1 MTGPSP
7 GGYSLASFPIAAAGQ
22 CQPLPPGAGRI
33 ARCALSVVA
42 MSATLGS
49 WGNEIGRELGR
60 VLAYEFA
67 DREIIAE
74 AAGRFG
80 EGVMDLHRVT
90 EGKPRLLE
98 RFSDDPH
105 RYVTYVEA
113 VILEMAARDNVIL
126 AGRGAVVVLS
136 KLRHVLRVRVN
147 APEGV
152 RAERVEQSLGLTR
165 EAAIDAVRESDR
177 ERGARVKFLYHV
189 DWDDLLLYDLAL
201 NTERLT
207 VERAVALVQSAI
219 GDERFRTTPE
229 AIRTLAE
236 LSVAAQAKAAQ
247 LTKSVVQF

>member
-1 MTGPSP
+1 M
-7 GGYSLASFPIAAAGQ
+7 
-22 CQPLPPGAGRI
+22 
-33 ARCALSVVA
+33 SVVA

-60 VLAYEFA
+60 VLGYEFA

-80 EGVMDLHRVT
+80 EGVMDLDRVT
-90 EGKPRLLE
+90 EGKPRLRE

-126 AGRGAVVVLS
+126 AGRGAVVLLS

-147 APEGV
+147 APDEV

-177 ERGARVKFLYHV
+177 ERGARVKFLYDV
-189 DWDDLLLYDLAL
+189 DWDDLPLYDLVL

-207 VERAVALVQSAI
+207 VERAVSLVRNAI

-229 AIRTLAE
+229 GSRTLAE
-236 LSVAAQAKAAQ
+236 LSVAAQTKAAQ
-247 LTKSVVQF
+247 LTKSGVEF

>member
-1 MTGPSP
+1 MS
-7 GGYSLASFPIAAAGQ
+7 I
-22 CQPLPPGAGRI
+22 
-33 ARCALSVVA
+33 VA
-42 MSATLGS
+42 ISATLGS

-67 DREIIAE
+67 DREIIAK
-74 AAGRFG
+74 AAERFG
-80 EGVMDLHRVT
+80 EGMMDLHRVT
-90 EGKPRLLE
+90 EEKPRFLE

-113 VILEMAARDNVIL
+113 VILEMAARDNAIL
-126 AGRGAVVVLS
+126 AGRGAIVLLS
-136 KLRHVLRVRVN
+136 KLRHVLRVRVT

-189 DWDDLLLYDLAL
+189 DWDDPLLYDLIL

-207 VERAVALVQSAI
+207 VERAAALVRETLE
-219 GDERFRTTPE
+219 DERFRTTPE
-229 AIRTLAE
+229 ATRALAE

-247 LTKSVVQF
+247 LTKSAAQF